1 MADFVEDDTDSTL
14 IIVCRDSQRVL
25 IDLTGKTVTLRWRF
39 KHEDL
44 MSHAAEMAVLNQT
57 TDTGKASYRFAT
69 GELQAPHIIYD
80 AIITEVSSGRLVTQ
94 NRELELLVRE
104 KN

>member
-1 MADFVEDDTDSTL
+1 MADLVEDDTNSTL

-25 IDLTGKTVTLRWRF
+25 IDLTGKSVTLRWRF
-39 KHEDL
+39 KNETA
-44 MSHAAEMAVLNQT
+44 MSHTALMTVMNQT
-57 TDTGKASYRFAT
+57 TERGKASYRFAV

-80 AIITEVSSGRLVTQ
+80 AVITESGLTVTQ
-94 NRELELLVRE
+94 NKEIMLSVRE